1 MKPNARLWRPPCSST
16 FILKDQ
22 KRELALHCLILYCS
36 SLLFLNYSFFFKYF
50 LSFFPL
56 KRTVLLIPFQ
66 MLPVSS
72 PPLVICIV
80 VVSNEGRSSA
90 CICSFWRTVQLSSF
104 QSWCSSPS
112 DLHRLVF
119 DKWPRGFL
127 LQAPQAAP
135 PRSDIGKMRRVLGY
149 SCQSFR
155 WRLSCGRLTSVLLWF
170 GNKGMP
176 LLWHLLMEKV
186 TAQLRILNGHSLES
200 ILLHP
205 TNTGR
210 QLVTSTIQDR
220 RQHGKCS
227 YST

>member
-22 KRELALHCLILYCS
+22 KRELGLHCLILCCS
-36 SLLFLNYSFFFKYF
+36 SLLFLFIFFQIFPFFFSPQEDCSAHS
-50 LSFFPL
+50 LSDAASVF
-56 KRTVLLIPFQ
+56 
-66 MLPVSS
+66 
-72 PPLVICIV
+72 PPLLICIV